1 MIKKHEL
8 VKVVTSVVKV
18 GLGAA
23 LTLALVQCGAE
34 HQPGGDNAEPIASL
48 QEAVM
53 ACGGVACATVNDCTN
68 AANWPLCA
76 KVGSAQCFAAPN
88 GCTYQLKTDPSC
100 PCIERDVRLCNVD
113 PTTPGV
119 QICTANAGRTAT
131 LWGTC
136 TACASCI

>member
-1 MIKKHEL
+1 MTMKL
-8 VKVVTSVVKV
+8 DSMSVVTSMLKLGV
-18 GLGAA
+18 GAA
-23 LTLALVQCGAE
+23 LALCLVQCSSE
-34 HQPGGDNAEPIASL
+34 QQRTDEPESVASVQQAL
-48 QEAVM
+48 
-53 ACGGVACATVNDCTN
+53 ACGGVACSTVNDCTN

-76 KVGSAQCFAAPN
+76 KIGSAQCFAAPN

-100 PCIERDVRLCNVD
+100 PCIERDVRLCNVN

-136 TACASCI
+136 TACAACM